1 MGRDSMK
8 LKGNMEFKFVISLI
22 FAILVAIFAIQNA
35 GNVEIR
41 FFYGQFFISQA
52 VVILASTIVGA
63 IIVFLL
69 GLIKEIR
76 KNMKIKQLSKEIE
89 ILTMEKNEL
98 QAELD
103 NLNKVSIIEED
114 SEVIEED
121 KLS

>member
-1 MGRDSMK
+1 MK